1 MATNPDWL
9 LQGFVVRILQQLLN
23 DQEVHDLVAY
33 LQTDSPISPQ
43 PPRNHIE
50 ESADPSLRLKHHQ
63 PG

>member
-9 LQGFVVRILQQLLN
+9 LQGFVVRILQQLLH

-43 PPRNHIE
+43 PPPKSHRGI
-50 ESADPSLRLKHHQ
+50 S
-63 PG
+63 